1 MPVAP
6 VIVYLTGYRQH
17 AGKTVTSLGIIS
29 QLRRVLDPATIGY
42 IKPVGQEVSTLRDGM
57 QVDKDVQLLSVFSSL
72 PGFEPRHLSPVRFTS
87 GFTRNYLE
95 SGDQEALTRTL
106 ERRILES
113 VASLADKKVIIAEG
127 SGHPG
132 VGAIAGL
139 SNADVGNLLNAE
151 IVFLSEGGIGRA
163 IDTLEV
169 YMSYFLYKRCR
180 VRGIIFNKLIPEKIR
195 TLQRYLTEDA
205 LNSRFPG
212 FGGNLSILG
221 FIPTVQDL
229 PQPSIDLVLNSL
241 RHAEA
246 IGDPRHPTW
255 QRPCRTI
262 RVISLP
268 AQFLRPAQA
277 IRRRDL
283 VVISANSSPRIRS
296 ILSYHRQLG
305 ATRGIGGLVLTC
317 DEGESLAPELRAEI
331 IGAGL
336 PTVLIRGDSAATEA
350 RLFGLYESTKLQVY
364 DVDKVREVEEL
375 FSASFDVYRFLD
387 VFGIE

>member
-1 MPVAP
+1 MAP

-29 QLRRVLDPATIGY
+29 QLRRVMDASKIGY
-42 IKPVGQEVSTLRDGM
+42 IKPVGQEVAGLRDGA

-72 PGFEPRHLSPVRFTS
+72 PGFEPRHLSPVRFTP
-87 GFTRNYLE
+87 GFTRNFLE

-106 ERRILES
+106 QRRIRES
-113 VASLADKKVIIAEG
+113 VASLADKTVIIAEG

-139 SNADVGNLLNAE
+139 SNADVGNLLDAD
-151 IVFLSEGGIGRA
+151 IVFLCEGGIGRA

-169 YMSYFLYKRCR
+169 DLSYFLHKGCR
-180 VRGIIFNKLIPEKIR
+180 VRGVIFNKLIPEKIP
-195 TLQRYLTEDA
+195 TLQRYITEEM
-205 LNSRFPG
+205 LNRRYPG
-212 FGGNLSILG
+212 FNGLLRILG

-246 IGDPRHPTW
+246 IGDPRHATW

-283 VVISANSSPRIRS
+283 VVISANSTPRIRS
-296 ILSYHRQLG
+296 ILAYHRQLG
-305 ATRGIGGLVLTC
+305 AARGVGGLVLTC
-317 DEGESLAPELRAEI
+317 DEGESLAADLRAEI
-331 IGAGL
+331 IAAGL
-336 PTVLIRGDSAATEA
+336 PTVLVRGDSAATEA
-350 RLFGLYESTKLQVY
+350 RLFELYESTKLQVY
-364 DVDKVREVEEL
+364 DVNKVREIEEL
-375 FSASFDVYRFLD
+375 FSAYFDVHRFLEI
-387 VFGIE
+387 FGIE

>member
-1 MPVAP
+1 MPRARHH
-6 VIVYLTGYRQH
+6 LQQ
-17 AGKTVTSLGIIS
+17 A
-29 QLRRVLDPATIGY
+29 DPGED
-42 IKPVGQEVSTLRDGM
+42 P
-57 QVDKDVQLLSVFSSL
+57 
-72 PGFEPRHLSPVRFTS
+72 H
-87 GFTRNYLE
+87 
-95 SGDQEALTRTL
+95 
-106 ERRILES
+106 
-113 VASLADKKVIIAEG
+113 
-127 SGHPG
+127 
-132 VGAIAGL
+132 
-139 SNADVGNLLNAE
+139 
-151 IVFLSEGGIGRA
+151 
-163 IDTLEV
+163 
-169 YMSYFLYKRCR
+169 
-180 VRGIIFNKLIPEKIR
+180 

-331 IGAGL
+331 ISAGL

-350 RLFGLYESTKLQVY
+350 RLFGALREYQTAG
-364 DVDKVREVEEL
+364 VRCRQGARGRGAVQRL
-375 FSASFDVYRFLD
+375 LRRVPVSGDLRHRVA
-387 VFGIE
+387 